1 MTAEAARDAPTP
13 AVRELL
19 PTASAARTGRAALD
33 LLRTRWP
40 LGVLTLLLL
49 VAGTV
54 AGLLA
59 PRIVGQIVDLVVG
72 RRPPSAM
79 LGPALLLLGAAVAQ
93 GVLSAAG
100 ATLVAHLGERAL
112 ARLRE
117 RVVRRALTIPLDRVE
132 RAGSGDLLAR
142 VSGDVSVAS
151 EAIKNA
157 WPAFIDAILN
167 VGLTLVALVV
177 LDWRF
182 ALAGLACVP
191 LQLLA
196 LRWYLRTAV
205 PVYAEERVAEG
216 ARAQQL
222 HDSVDGAPTVRAFR
236 LGRGHE
242 RRVAERSD
250 AAVRISVR
258 TAILQTRFFGKLNG
272 AELLGLSVILVAGFL
287 LVRGGA
293 ASVGAATAAAL
304 YFHRL
309 FDPINALLGLFD
321 DAQYA
326 GAALA
331 RLVGVA
337 EMPEPAAP
345 DATARAGANGSAVRL
360 SGVRH
365 AYAPGHEVLTGIDL
379 DIGRGE
385 RVAVVGASG
394 AGKTTLAKLVAGVH
408 RPTGGAV
415 AVGGDAAGRAVALVT
430 QEVHVFTG
438 SLADDLRLVRPD
450 ATDAELTA
458 ALDAAG
464 ALSWAEALPDGLGT
478 RVGDGGHKLTATQA
492 QQLALARLVLV
503 DPQVAVLD
511 EATAE
516 AGSAG
521 ARVLESAADRVL
533 RGRTALVVAH
543 RLTQAARAD
552 RVVVLDAGRIVE
564 HGTHDELVAAG
575 GPYARLWSAWSGSR
589 ADRP

>member
-1 MTAEAARDAPTP
+1 MTAETANVRD
-13 AVRELL
+13 LL
-19 PTASAARTGRAALD
+19 PTASGRRTARAALEM
-33 LLRTRWP
+33 LRDRWP
-40 LGVLTLLLL
+40 LSVATLAIL

-59 PRIVGQIVDLVVG
+59 PRVLGHIVDLVVG
-72 RRPPSAM
+72 HRAPGAM
-79 LGPALLLLGAAVAQ
+79 LGPAVLLLVVAVAQ
-93 GVLSAAG
+93 GVLTAVG
-100 ATLVAHLGERAL
+100 TTLVARVGERAL

-117 RVVRRALTIPLDRVE
+117 RVVHRTLTIPLERVE
-132 RAGSGDLLAR
+132 RSGSGDLLAR

-151 EAIKNA
+151 EAVKNA

-182 ALAGLACVP
+182 ALAGLTSVP

-205 PVYAEERVAEG
+205 PVYGQERVAEG
-216 ARAQQL
+216 ERAQQL

-236 LGRGHE
+236 LGRRHE
-242 RRVAERSD
+242 RRVAERS
-250 AAVRISVR
+250 AAATRLSIRTSV
-258 TAILQTRFFGKLNG
+258 LQTRFFGKLNG
-272 AELLGLSVILVAGFL
+272 AELLGLSVILTAGFL
-287 LVRGGA
+287 LVRADA
-293 ASVGAATAAAL
+293 AGVGAATAAAL

-331 RLVGVA
+331 RLIGVA
-337 EMPEPAAP
+337 DLPEPAADP
-345 DATARAGANGSAVRL
+345 EPTYRTPADGTAVRL

-365 AYAPGHEVLTGIDL
+365 AYAPGRDVLTGIDL

-385 RVAVVGASG
+385 RVAVVGPSG

-415 AVGGDAAGRAVALVT
+415 TLGDGDGRAVALVT
-430 QEVHVFTG
+430 QEVHVFSGT
-438 SLADDLRLVRPD
+438 LADDLRLVRPE

-458 ALDAAG
+458 ALERAG
-464 ALSWAEALPDGLGT
+464 ARSWAEALPGGLGT
-478 RVGDGGHKLTATQA
+478 RVGDGGHRLTATQA
-492 QQLALARLVLV
+492 QQLALARIVLA
-503 DPQVAVLD
+503 DPRVAVLD

-533 RGRTALVVAH
+533 SGRTALVVAH

-552 RVVVLDAGRIVE
+552 RVLVLEDGRIVE
-564 HGTHDELVAAG
+564 QGPHAELVAAG
-575 GPYARLWSAWSGSR
+575 GPYARLWTAWSDAR
-589 ADRP
+589 HDAP